1 MLGGQM
7 RSVLRGVVLAGSVLP
22 LLGLAGCGANS
33 NPDFTLAVAQSSVT
47 LNPGGT
53 AMVNF
58 TVGAV
63 KGSHGSITLSLNGMP
78 TGVGVAPAT
87 ATVGIGSPQ
96 QFILT
101 AANSA
106 PVTAAPVTITA
117 TGLSGLISSSGLVTH
132 TATFA
137 LTIPAPPPAAP

>member
-1 MLGGQM
+1 MVSGRM
-7 RSVLRGVVLAGSVLP
+7 RSMFRGVVLAGSVLP
-22 LLGLAGCGANS
+22 LLGLSGCGANT
-33 NPDFTLAVAQSSVT
+33 NPDFALAVVEPSVT

-58 TVGAV
+58 NVGAV
-63 KGSHGSITLSLNGMP
+63 KGSHGSITLSLNGLP

-106 PVTAAPVTITA
+106 PVTTAPVTITA
-117 TGLSGLISSSGLVTH
+117 TGLSGLLSSSGLVTH

-137 LTIPAPPPAAP
+137 LTIAAPPAAP

>member
-1 MLGGQM
+1 MVGGRM
-7 RSVLRGVVLAGSVLP
+7 GNVLRGVVLAASVLP
-22 LLGLAGCGANS
+22 LLGLCGCGSNT
-33 NPDFTLAVAQSSVT
+33 NPDFSLTVVEPSVT
-47 LNPGGT
+47 LEQGGT
-53 AMVNF
+53 ATVDF

-63 KGSHGSITLSLNGMP
+63 HGSHGSIMLSLNGLP

-96 QFILT
+96 QFVLT

-106 PVTAAPVTITA
+106 PVTPTPVTIVA
-117 TGLSGLISSSGLVTH
+117 TGLSGLISSTGLVTH

-137 LTIPAPPPAAP
+137 LTIAAPPPAP